1 VPVVW
6 FLYAS
11 WVYWECFVWF
21 RVCVSRVHWVFRVCP
36 VCFVVLCFGCALSV
50 FCGCLVWA
58 LCGFFWVFRVS
69 CECLVSVL
77 VVFCVVL
84 WVFGVWLVCAL

>member
-1 VPVVW
+1 MPVVW

-11 WVYWECFVWF
+11 WGYWECFVWF

-36 VCFVVLCFGCALSV
+36 VFCCVVLRVCFECVLWV
-50 FCGCLVWA
+50 LVWA
-58 LCGFFWVFRVS
+58 LCGGFWVFRVS

-77 VVFCVVL
+77 VVS
-84 WVFGVWLVCAL
+84 W